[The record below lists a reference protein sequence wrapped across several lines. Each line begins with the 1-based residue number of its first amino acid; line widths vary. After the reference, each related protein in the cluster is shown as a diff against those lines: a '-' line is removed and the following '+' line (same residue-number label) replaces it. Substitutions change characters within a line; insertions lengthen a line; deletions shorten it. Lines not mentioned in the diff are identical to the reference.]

1 MQTLW
6 GVLTRA
12 AGSQP
17 DPKDGGRIPWATAA
31 IAAKLGPAIQAVV
44 SASSPFPPSLF
55 PPLTGNQAAAAP
67 LPPQPAVPAAPGRS
81 EPGAL
86 GGPQPGSLEGIVK
99 IADANGFSDVHLG
112 VGEEPRYRSRGEM
125 VRTGWPITDAA
136 TFSGWMREM
145 LSPAQ
150 VDGFGRDKEFDG
162 SHAFPFVRVR
172 INLLDSLRG
181 PAMVLRLI
189 PQQIATLE
197 DLQLPSVLQEL
208 ASRPKGLVLITGPT
222 GSGKSTTLAAMIDW
236 INRNRS
242 CHILTIEDPVEFV
255 HQSRQSLIRHREVGQ
270 HTRQFHNALRA
281 ALREDPDV
289 ILIGE
294 IRDGETLATAIE
306 ASQTGHLVFGT
317 LHTNSAVKTVER
329 VLGMVP
335 PNEQESIRRAV
346 SESLLGVVAQGL
358 LKTTDGKRA
367 AFHDILI
374 NTDAC
379 KDYIQRGE
387 LVEIEEIMARSSFD
401 GMQTANQ
408 ALQTL
413 VEQGRVAAEDAIAQS
428 LKPNE
433 LAQALRGKT

>member
-1 MQTLW
+1 M
-6 GVLTRA
+6 
-12 AGSQP
+12 
-17 DPKDGGRIPWATAA
+17 
-31 IAAKLGPAIQAVV
+31 V

-55 PPLTGNQAAAAP
+55 PPLTGTPAP
-67 LPPQPAVPAAPGRS
+67 TTAVVPPASQPSS

-86 GGPQPGSLEGIVK
+86 NGPQPGSLAGIVQ
-99 IADANGFSDVHLG
+99 IADQNGFSDVHLG
-112 VGEEPRYRSRGEM
+112 VGEEPRYRARGEM
-125 VRTGWPITDAA
+125 LRTGWPISDA
-136 TFSGWMREM
+136 TRFNGWLREI

-150 VDGFGRDKEFDG
+150 IDAFSRDQEFDG

-189 PQQIATLE
+189 PQRIATLE
-197 DLQLPSVLQEL
+197 ELNLPPVLQEL

-255 HQSRQSLIRHREVGQ
+255 HESRQSLIRHREVGQ
-270 HTRQFHNALRA
+270 HTRQFHKALRA

-294 IRDGETLATAIE
+294 IRDGETLSTAIE
-306 ASQTGHLVFGT
+306 ASQTGHLVLGT

-358 LKTTDGKRA
+358 LKSSDGGRV

-379 KDYIQRGE
+379 QDYIQRGA
-387 LVEIEEIMARSSFD
+387 LADIEEIMARSGFD

-408 ALQTL
+408 ALQEL
-413 VEQGRVAAEDAIAQS
+413 VESGRVRAEDALAQS
-428 LKPNE
+428 LRPNE
-433 LAQALRGKT
+433 LAQALRGKA

>member
-1 MQTLW
+1 MT
-6 GVLTRA
+6 
-12 AGSQP
+12 S
-17 DPKDGGRIPWATAA
+17 
-31 IAAKLGPAIQAVV
+31 
-44 SASSPFPPSLF
+44 SSPFPSSLF
-55 PPLTGNQAAAAP
+55 PVPA
-67 LPPQPAVPAAPGRS
+67 QPAPAVAPPAPTSG
-81 EPGAL
+81 EGAL
-86 GGPQPGSLEGIVK
+86 HGEQPGSLAGIVK
-99 IADANGFSDVHLG
+99 IADSKGFSDVHLG
-112 VGEEPRYRSRGEM
+112 VGEEPRYRARGEM
-125 VRTGWPITDAA
+125 VRSGWPITDTA
-136 TFSGWMREM
+136 TFNSWLREL

-150 VDGFGRDKEFDG
+150 IDAFLRDKEFDG

-189 PQQIATLE
+189 PQTIASLE
-197 DLQLPSVLQEL
+197 DLNLPPVLREL
-208 ASRPKGLVLITGPT
+208 ASKPKGLVLITGPT

-255 HQSRQSLIRHREVGQ
+255 HESRRSLIRHREVGQ
-270 HTRQFHNALRA
+270 HTRRFHDALRA

-294 IRDGETLATAIE
+294 VRDGETLATAIE
-306 ASQTGHLVFGT
+306 ASQTGHLVLGT

-335 PNEQESIRRAV
+335 PSEQESLRVAL
-346 SESLLGVVAQGL
+346 SESLLGVIAQGL
-358 LKTTDGKRA
+358 LKSTDGKRV

-387 LVEIEEIMARSSFD
+387 LGEIESIMARSGFD

-408 ALQTL
+408 ALQQL
-413 VEQGRVAAEDAIAQS
+413 VEAGRVTDEDALAQS

-433 LAQALRGKT
+433 LAQALRGKA

>member
-1 MQTLW
+1 MT
-6 GVLTRA
+6 
-12 AGSQP
+12 S
-17 DPKDGGRIPWATAA
+17 
-31 IAAKLGPAIQAVV
+31 
-44 SASSPFPPSLF
+44 SSPFPSSLF
-55 PPLTGNQAAAAP
+55 PPAVP
-67 LPPQPAVPAAPGRS
+67 PAVAPAVAGA
-81 EPGAL
+81 GAL
-86 GGPQPGSLEGIVK
+86 GGTQPSSLASIVQL
-99 IADANGFSDVHLG
+99 AERSGFSDVHLG
-112 VGEEPRYRSRGEM
+112 VGEEPRYRARGEM
-125 VRTGWPITDAA
+125 LRTGWPISDAA
-136 TFSGWMREM
+136 TFHGWLREM

-150 VDGFGRDKEFDG
+150 IDAFQRDKEFDG

-197 DLQLPSVLQEL
+197 ELNLPPVLKEL

-255 HQSRQSLIRHREVGQ
+255 HESRQSLIRHREVGQ

-335 PNEQESIRRAV
+335 PREQESMRRAV
-346 SESLLGVVAQGL
+346 AESLLAVIAQGL
-358 LKTTDGKRA
+358 LRTTDQQRA

-387 LVEIEEIMARSSFD
+387 LTEIEEIMARSGFD

-408 ALQTL
+408 ALLEL
-413 VEQGRVAAEDAIAQS
+413 VESGRVHADDALAQS
-428 LKPNE
+428 LRPNE
-433 LAQALRGKT
+433 LVQALRGKTT